1 MLLSLAWRNLWRQK
15 RRSLVTGLALVLGVM
30 LSMAVICFQDGFY
43 TEMGRVLIEQRLG
56 HVQVHHPDYP
66 GRRAM
71 HDTLDGADGL
81 VARLDADDSVGDVT
95 VRLKGQMLVGG
106 ESKSDG
112 AELQGVIPPLEDAFS
127 NVSAMV
133 SSGRFLSDAPAREVV
148 LGERLAEAIEVALGD
163 SVVVLTQAADGSM
176 GNDLYEVVGMVSTGS
191 LAIDRYGG
199 YLHLQDL
206 QELLVLPDQVHEL
219 TITGASGKSDQA
231 DALAGHLQET
241 LGDGHLVRTWEQV
254 DPQIAQMLG
263 MQSVAAG
270 IVLFFILGGAAFVVL
285 NTMMMVV
292 YERTRELGVLMALGM
307 RPRRVVAMITSEAL
321 VMSFAAVAIG
331 LMLGGLI
338 DWYLVVQGVDLLQGD
353 LEFAGVRMSGRI
365 HGYVSTA
372 SIVQTASA
380 GVIFSVLAALWPAWR
395 ASRLQPVE
403 AMRQD

>member
-1 MLLSLAWRNLWRQK
+1 MLFSLAWRNLWRQK

-71 HDTLDGADGL
+71 HDTLEGADEL
-81 VARLDADDSVGDVT
+81 VDRLGNDDSVGDVT

-112 AELQGVIPPLEDAFS
+112 AELQGVLPPLEDAFS

-148 LGERLAEAIEVALGD
+148 LGDRLAEAIEVELGD

-241 LGDGHLVRTWEQV
+241 FGDGHLVRTWEQV

-321 VMSFAAVAIG
+321 VMSFAAVAVG
-331 LMLGGLI
+331 LLCGGLI

-365 HGYVSTA
+365 HGSVSMA